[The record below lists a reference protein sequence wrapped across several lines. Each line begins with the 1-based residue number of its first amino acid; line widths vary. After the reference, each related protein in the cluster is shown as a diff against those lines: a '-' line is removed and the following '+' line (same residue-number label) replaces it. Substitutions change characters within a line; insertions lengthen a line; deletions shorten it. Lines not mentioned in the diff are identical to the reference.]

1 MQTGAIAIREGNLSP
16 KLFRVSDGAAR
27 RGGIPE
33 AVEERTKTKMLP
45 LTTLEL
51 SRVGQLSICELF
63 VGYQHRAVIEHG
75 ADRCSVA
82 GIGGVGPDP

>member
-27 RGGIPE
+27 GGIPE
-33 AVEERTKTKMLP
+33 AVEEKTKTKMLP

-51 SRVGQLSICELF
+51 SRGGQLSICELL